1 MPTRFDHK
9 GGFADQAAIKR
20 KRRAK
25 TADKIDKIIDWRP
38 IEKYLEQNLD
48 RRHNAAGNPAYPAL
62 GMFKALLLQSWYGL
76 SDRELSDNLEDR
88 ISFSH
93 FCGFSLDHEVPDNST
108 ICRFRNHLHE
118 KGLAE
123 PLLEMIN
130 AQIEAGGLEIKAGI
144 IVDASIVESS
154 RRPRKTQVVVPGE
167 DDRDDSPN
175 TGGGYK
181 VETSYSGDTEA
192 AWTIKAK
199 KPYYGYKAH
208 IAVDAEHGFIL
219 AGHAT
224 PANRAD
230 CKEMM
235 AVVKKC
241 GLDKGY
247 PVFADK
253 GYSGAEYRSQL
264 EDAGYFDGIMYK
276 AARNRPLS
284 EPQRLVNR
292 AISRFRGKVER
303 AFGTLKKDHRMA
315 RAKYLGA
322 AKVGLQLLLDAM
334 AFNLKKAARMAMA

>member
-1 MPTRFDHK
+1 M
-9 GGFADQAAIKR
+9 
-20 KRRAK
+20 
-25 TADKIDKIIDWRP
+25 
-38 IEKYLEQNLD
+38 
-48 RRHNAAGNPAYPAL
+48 
-62 GMFKALLLQSWYGL
+62 
-76 SDRELSDNLEDR
+76 
-88 ISFSH
+88 
-93 FCGFSLDHEVPDNST
+93 PDNST

-123 PLLEMIN
+123 PLLDMIN

-154 RRPRKTQVVVPGE
+154 RRPRKVQDVVPVG
-167 DDRDDSPN
+167 DDNDDPSGA
-175 TGGGYK
+175 GGGYEVK
-181 VETSYSGDTEA
+181 TSYSGDSEA
-192 AWTIKAK
+192 AWTVKAK

-235 AVVKKC
+235 TVVKKC
-241 GLDKGY
+241 GLGKGS

-253 GYSGAEYRSQL
+253 GYSGAKYRGQL
-264 EDAGYFDGIMYK
+264 EEAGYFDGIMYK
-276 AARNRPLS
+276 AARSHPLP

-292 AISRFRGKVER
+292 AISRFRGRVER

-315 RAKYLGA
+315 RARYLGA

-334 AFNLKKAARMAMA
+334 AFNLKKAARMAGA